1 MSVTPTRIGLKNNAY
16 FKDNTKGFLHMSEQ
30 NNTEMNFQ
38 IQRIYTKDVS
48 FEAPNAPHVFQ
59 KDWQP
64 EVKLDLDTAS
74 NQLAEGVFE
83 VVLRVTVTASL
94 GEETAFLCEVQQG
107 GIFSIDGIDGNQMAH
122 CLGAYCPN
130 ILFPYARE
138 TVTSLVSRGTFPQ
151 LNLAPV
157 NFDALFMN
165 YLQQQAGE
173 GAEQHQDA

>member
-1 MSVTPTRIGLKNNAY
+1 
-16 FKDNTKGFLHMSEQ
+16 MSEQ
-30 NNTEMNFQ
+30 KSTEMAFQ
-38 IQRIYTKDVS
+38 IQRVYTKDIS
-48 FEAPNAPHVFQ
+48 FEAPNAPQVFQ

-74 NQLAEGVFE
+74 NQLAEDVYE
-83 VVLRVTVTASL
+83 VMLRVTVTATVE
-94 GEETAFLCEVQQG
+94 GETAFLCEVQQAGIFTVG
-107 GIFSIDGIDGNQMAH
+107 GIEGTQLAH

-138 TVTSLVSRGTFPQ
+138 CITNLVSRGTFPQ

-165 YLQQQAGE
+165 YLQQQSGE
-173 GAEQHQDA
+173 GAQEHQDA